1 MTKISRQLLWAVGVL
16 LMLHVAFH
24 ATQDVSTGA
33 AILVCIGSLICIP
46 LPMILAE
53 IFIEIARSAWQS
65 WRIAGWLST
74 DTAMNFARSR
84 GFSPKKMSRARRAL
98 LLFKREFFASY
109 TTVEV
114 SGRTFYFHPSRET
127 AYFEERDREDDDYL
141 TA

>member
-1 MTKISRQLLWAVGVL
+1 MTKISAKVLWGIGVL
-16 LMLHVAFH
+16 LMLYVAFH
-24 ATQDVSTGA
+24 ATRDVSVGVGV
-33 AILVCIGSLICIP
+33 LVCIGSLICIP
-46 LPMILAE
+46 LPRVLAE

-98 LLFKREFFASY
+98 LLLKREFFASY

-114 SGRTFYFHPSRET
+114 SGRTFYFHPSREA